1 MGKRAQASVKLDDF
15 GSIFFAICEPCRRML
30 PKISRFLKNIAVECA
45 QVSVK
50 LDDFGLTV
58 FFAMRERCRQ
68 TPPKNNM
75 PRCHRSRSARKSIK
89 QNRAENLQKIM

>member
-1 MGKRAQASVKLDDF
+1 M
-15 GSIFFAICEPCRRML
+15 P
-30 PKISRFLKNIAVECA
+30 PKVSRFLKNIAVECA

-50 LDDFGLTV
+50 LDQFGLTV

-75 PRCHRSRSARKSIK
+75 PKKYGPAFIDSATESVEPKYLPILLSV
-89 QNRAENLQKIM
+89 